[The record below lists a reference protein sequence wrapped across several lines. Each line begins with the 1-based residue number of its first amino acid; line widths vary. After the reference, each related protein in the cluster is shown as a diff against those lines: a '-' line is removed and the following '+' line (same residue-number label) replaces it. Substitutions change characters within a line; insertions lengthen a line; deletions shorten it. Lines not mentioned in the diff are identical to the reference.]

1 METTINQSPL
11 DNMSEKEA
19 KIIAYALQFLLS
31 NWDEYNEE
39 DLEEIAIE
47 KDIEYLK
54 RKYEG
59 RSQPYTK

>member
-1 METTINQSPL
+1 MT
-11 DNMSEKEA
+11 EKEA
-19 KIIAYALQFLLS
+19 TIIAFALQKLLE
-31 NWDEYNEE
+31 NWDDHIESS
-39 DLEEIAIE
+39 LEEIAIE